1 MFKNIQIL
9 KICGSSVCKPLEIT
23 LQSCLE
29 NGTFPSEWR
38 KINIIPVRKKNDE
51 QLLKKYCPISLP
63 PICATVI
70 ERLIYDKMF
79 DDEREA
85 RSAFLEKNGTRNLSL
100 SQSKME
106 SR

>member
-1 MFKNIQIL
+1 MDPSFANHL
-9 KICGSSVCKPLEIT
+9 KSLFSLALKMELFP
-23 LQSCLE
+23 Q
-29 NGTFPSEWR
+29 NGE
-38 KINIIPVRKKNDE
+38 KVNIIPVRKKNDE

-63 PICATVI
+63 PICAKVI
-70 ERLIYDKMF
+70 ERLIYNKMF

-85 RSAFLEKNGTRNLSL
+85 RSAFLEKNVTRNLSL

>member
-1 MFKNIQIL
+1 MDPSFANHL
-9 KICGSSVCKPLEIT
+9 KSLFSLALKMELFA
-23 LQSCLE
+23 Q
-29 NGTFPSEWR
+29 NGE
-38 KINIIPVRKKNDE
+38 KVNIIPVRKKNDE

-63 PICATVI
+63 PICAKVI
-70 ERLIYDKMF
+70 ERLIYNKMF